1 MTVKIVRLCYMAW
14 GEQQLEI
21 VQSMLLEKYKV
32 EIELMR
38 PKVAFRETI
47 RGKSDVEYKYKKQS
61 GGHGQYGHVKMKFEP
76 SNVFSFHTLFI
87 KCLEIREI
95 YNGIDVK
102 NENFQRILLIFTE
115 NILRRRTISRVMS
128 LGDHLSSTIVAN
140 RLKRPT

>member
-1 MTVKIVRLCYMAW
+1 MRVNIPTSKKNQNKPGLHPCQFIHAISSLHKTIQFVSHTIPLFCVSSIFFVSYISYISW
-14 GEQQLEI
+14 EI
-21 VQSMLLEKYKV
+21 IS
-32 EIELMR
+32 
-38 PKVAFRETI
+38 
-47 RGKSDVEYKYKKQS
+47 S
-61 GGHGQYGHVKMKFEP
+61 
-76 SNVFSFHTLFI
+76 SNVFSFHILFI